1 MTIEIDGNKLE
12 YELEGDEHTGER
24 HVVIKSGREAK
35 GDMVI
40 PGLKNGGKI

>member
-12 YELEGDEHTGER
+12 YEFVGDEHTGER

-35 GDMVI
+35 GDLVI